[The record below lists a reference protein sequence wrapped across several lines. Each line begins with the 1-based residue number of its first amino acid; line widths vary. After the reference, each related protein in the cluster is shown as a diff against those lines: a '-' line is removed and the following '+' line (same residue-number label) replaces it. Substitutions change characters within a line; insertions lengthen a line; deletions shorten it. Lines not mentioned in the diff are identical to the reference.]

1 MQNACRAL
9 QHTTCAQCYDRVGG
23 LMQDVQPQKKYAF
36 AQASD
41 FMAMD
46 EAAGHKDEA
55 HACNLSRH
63 CPAHVFMR
71 MQCSYLLC
79 CAVLASP
86 SLQWYYR
93 IGIVFTTGL
102 AWVLRDYAGERLA
115 LSASSFDSCQVNTQ
129 QLLPGQTHSHEDIWA
144 VLEAA
149 HACRPQHDRHLH
161 AYCASPAP

>member
-1 MQNACRAL
+1 MHCACRAL

-41 FMAMD
+41 CMGLSSSSTAMVYRAD
-46 EAAGHKDEA
+46 KAAGHKDEA

-63 CPAHVFMR
+63 CPTHVFMR
-71 MQCSYLLC
+71 MQCSYLLR
-79 CAVLASP
+79 CAMLASP
-86 SLQWYYR
+86 SFQWYYR

-115 LSASSFDSCQVNTQ
+115 LCASSFDSCQVNN
-129 QLLPGQTHSHEDIWA
+129 
-144 VLEAA
+144 
-149 HACRPQHDRHLH
+149 
-161 AYCASPAP
+161 